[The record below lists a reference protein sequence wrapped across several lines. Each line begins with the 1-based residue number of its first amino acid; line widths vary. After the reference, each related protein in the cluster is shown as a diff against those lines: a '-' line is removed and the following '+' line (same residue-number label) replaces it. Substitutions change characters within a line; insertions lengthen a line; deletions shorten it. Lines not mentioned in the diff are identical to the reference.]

1 MAKKNG
7 ILTEKRLEKYQD
19 HYAEERLWSKMKKF
33 AARLGGKATYY
44 VLVLYYVLQSP
55 DVPLSNKTMILGALG
70 YFILPLDLIP
80 DLIPALG
87 FTDDI
92 AALTLAYKAI
102 QSSITPEIKARAEA
116 KVKEWL

>member
-1 MAKKNG
+1 M
-7 ILTEKRLEKYQD
+7 
-19 HYAEERLWSKMKKF
+19 
-33 AARLGGKATYY
+33 
-44 VLVLYYVLQSP
+44 VLYCVLRCP
-55 DVPLSNKTMILGALG
+55 DVPLCNRSVILGALG

>member
-1 MAKKNG
+1 MAKDNPIITG
-7 ILTEKRLEKYQD
+7 ERLRKYQD
-19 HYAEERLWSKMKKF
+19 HYSEEKLWPKMKKF

-55 DVPLSNKTMILGALG
+55 DVPLSNKTIILGALG
-70 YFILPLDLIP
+70 YFILPLDMIP

>member
-1 MAKKNG
+1 M
-7 ILTEKRLEKYQD
+7 
-19 HYAEERLWSKMKKF
+19 WPKMKKF

-55 DVPLSNKTMILGALG
+55 DVPLSNKTIILGALG
-70 YFILPLDLIP
+70 YFILPLDMIP

-102 QSSITPEIKARAEA
+102 QTAVTPEIKARAEA
-116 KVKEWL
+116 KVKEWM

>member
-19 HYAEERLWSKMKKF
+19 HYSEEKLWSKMKRF

-55 DVPLSNKTMILGALG
+55 DVPMSNKTMILGAMG
-70 YFILPLDLIP
+70 YFILPL

-102 QSSITPEIKARAEA
+102 QSSITPEIKALAEA

>member
-1 MAKKNG
+1 MAKNNP
-7 ILTEKRLEKYQD
+7 IIT
-19 HYAEERLWSKMKKF
+19 EERLQKYQGHYSEEKLWPKMKKF

-55 DVPLSNKTMILGALG
+55 DVPLSNKTIILGALG
-70 YFILPLDLIP
+70 YFILPLDMIP

-102 QSSITPEIKARAEA
+102 QSSITPEITALAEA

>member
-1 MAKKNG
+1 MAKNNP
-7 ILTEKRLEKYQD
+7 IIT
-19 HYAEERLWSKMKKF
+19 EERLQKYQGHYSEEKLWPKVKKF

-70 YFILPLDLIP
+70 YFILPLDMIP
-80 DLIPALG
+80 DLITALG
-87 FTDDI
+87 FTDDV
-92 AALTLAYKAI
+92 AALTLADKAI
-102 QSSITPEIKARAEA
+102 QSSITPEIKALAEA

>member
-1 MAKKNG
+1 MAKKNE

-19 HYAEERLWSKMKKF
+19 HYSEERLRPKMKKF

-102 QSSITPEIKARAEA
+102 QSSITPEIKALAEA

>member
-1 MAKKNG
+1 MAKNNP
-7 ILTEKRLEKYQD
+7 IIT
-19 HYAEERLWSKMKKF
+19 EERLQKYQGHYSEEKLWPKMKKF

-55 DVPLSNKTMILGALG
+55 DVPLSNKTIILGALG
-70 YFILPLDLIP
+70 YFILPL

-102 QSSITPEIKARAEA
+102 QTAVTPEIKARAEA